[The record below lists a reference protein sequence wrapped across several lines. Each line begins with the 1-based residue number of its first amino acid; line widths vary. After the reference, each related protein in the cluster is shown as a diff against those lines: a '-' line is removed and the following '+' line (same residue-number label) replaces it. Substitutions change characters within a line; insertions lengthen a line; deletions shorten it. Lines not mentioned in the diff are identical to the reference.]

1 MPDNHYIILF
11 DGVCNLCNGSVNF
24 VLDRDK
30 KKKFKFGALQSDI
43 GKELLLKYNVQH
55 SIGYDSVVLIKN
67 NKIYKK
73 SSAALEVARHLNGM
87 WPALYVFKIIPSMI
101 RDFVYDLISR
111 NRYRLFGKSE
121 TCRLPE
127 PGIKERFLN

>member
-1 MPDNHYIILF
+1 MIDNSHIILF

-30 KKKFKFGALQSDI
+30 KRIFKFGALQSEI
-43 GKELLLKYNVQH
+43 GKELLRKYNVEH
-55 SIGYDSVVLIKN
+55 SIGYDSVVLIKHP
-67 NKIYKK
+67 KVYKK
-73 SSAALEVARHLNGM
+73 SGAALEVARHLGGL
-87 WPALYVFKIIPSMI
+87 WPALYVFKIIPSVI
-101 RDFVYDLISR
+101 RDFIYDLIAK

-121 TCRLPE
+121 ACRLPE

>member
-1 MPDNHYIILF
+1 MSYNPYIILF

-43 GKELLLKYNVQH
+43 GKELLRKYNVQH
-55 SIGYDSVVLIKN
+55 SVNYDSVVLIKN
-67 NKIYKK
+67 NKVYKK
-73 SSAALEVARHLNGM
+73 SSAALEVAKHLGGI
-87 WPALYVFKIIPSMI
+87 WPALYVFKIIPSFI
-101 RDFVYDLISR
+101 RDFIYDLISK
-111 NRYRLFGKSE
+111 NRYRIFGRTE

-127 PGIKERFLN
+127 PGIKERFLS